1 MKNVTLD
8 YSFQSAR
15 QFQMRYGWQE
25 RSVLFCNE
33 KKNPNLNLK
42 DNQNQKPTPKQKE
55 QLFLNGVW
63 VSDKKIYI
71 NGSPPIALETST
83 SI

>member
-1 MKNVTLD
+1 MK
-8 YSFQSAR
+8 
-15 QFQMRYGWQE
+15 
-25 RSVLFCNE
+25 
-33 KKNPNLNLK
+33 KKNPNQNLK
-42 DNQNQKPTPKQKE
+42 DNQNQKPTPKQNE